1 MKDFGLVLAGGGG
14 KGAYQVGVWKCLREY
29 GMDRHIKAVS
39 GTSVGALNA
48 ALVTQGDLEKALE
61 LWEALSADQI
71 LAAKT
76 AEERLHSEDIL
87 AAGRTA
93 LESLRDAAGTSVLSM
108 ATLQATAETMI
119 GGSRG
124 IFSRSGLLSLME
136 EGIDFGG
143 IAASAIPCFVT
154 CLSFP
159 ALKVERFDLR
169 TCSPEEGKALLLASS
184 AIPLVFNAE
193 HFRERA
199 YYDGGV
205 PGLGD
210 NVPVRPIYDLGLRN
224 ILVIHLD
231 RGQPVDREE
240 FPGAHIYEVTPSVD
254 LGNFFTGALNFSAE
268 TARLHIGQGYGDMK
282 AILDPF
288 ADWE

>member
-1 MKDFGLVLAGGGG
+1 MKEFGLVLAGGGG
-14 KGAYQVGVWKCLREY
+14 KGAYQIGVWKCLREY
-29 GMDRHIKAVS
+29 GMDKYIRAVS

-48 ALVTQGDLEKALE
+48 ALLVQRDYKKAERLWLE
-61 LWEALSADQI
+61 LSADEI

-76 AEERLHSEDIL
+76 VEERLNSETIK
-87 AAGRTA
+87 AAGKALLASLMDGSEAPETA
-93 LESLRDAAGTSVLSM
+93 LPSVMDTVKTM
-108 ATLQATAETMI
+108 A

-136 EGIDFGG
+136 EGIDFGKV
-143 IAASAIPCFVT
+143 ASSPMPCFVT

-169 TCSPEEGKALLLASS
+169 DYSEEESKALLLASS

-193 HFRERA
+193 RFRSRY

-205 PGLGD
+205 PGVGD
-210 NVPVRPIYDLGLRN
+210 NVPVAPIYEMGVKN

-231 RGQPVDREE
+231 QTQRVNRDD
-240 FPGAHIYEVTPSVD
+240 FPGAHIFEVTPGVD

-268 TARLHIGQGYGDMK
+268 TARLHMDQGYRDMK
-282 AILDPF
+282 RIVDPF

>member
-1 MKDFGLVLAGGGG
+1 MKEFGLVLAGGGG
-14 KGAYQVGVWKCLREY
+14 KGAYQIGVWKCLREY
-29 GMDRHIKAVS
+29 GMDKYIRAVS

-48 ALVTQGDLEKALE
+48 ALVVQRNYKKAERLWLE
-61 LWEALSADQI
+61 LNADEI

-76 AEERLHSEDIL
+76 VEERLNSDTIK
-87 AAGRTA
+87 AAGKA
-93 LESLRDAAGTSVLSM
+93 LLAGLMDTPETPAPTLSAALDTVKSM
-108 ATLQATAETMI
+108 V

-124 IFSRSGLLSLME
+124 IFSRSGLLSLMKD
-136 EGIDFGG
+136 GIDFGKV
-143 IAASAIPCFVT
+143 ASSPMPCFVT

-169 TCSPEEGKALLLASS
+169 DHPAEEGKSLLLASS

-193 HFRERA
+193 RFRDKY

-205 PGLGD
+205 PGVGD
-210 NVPVRPIYDLGLRN
+210 NVPVAPVYEMGVKN

-231 RGQPVDREE
+231 QAQRVDRDA
-240 FPGAHIYEVTPSVD
+240 FPGAHIFEVIPSVD

-268 TARLHIGQGYGDMK
+268 TARLHMDQGYRDMK
-282 AILDPF
+282 RIVDPF

>member
-14 KGAYQVGVWKCLREY
+14 KGAYQIGVWRCLKEY
-29 GMDRHIKAVS
+29 GMDRHIRAVS
-39 GTSVGALNA
+39 GTSVGALNG
-48 ALVTQGDLEKALE
+48 ALIAQGDYDKADG
-61 LWEALSADQI
+61 LWRALSSEQI
-71 LAAKT
+71 LAPKRL
-76 AEERLHSEDIL
+76 EEKLHSADL
-87 AAGRTA
+87 MAAGKAALDDLRT
-93 LESLRDAAGTSVLSM
+93 AAGTSVLTL
-108 ATLQATAETMI
+108 ATLQETAETMI

-124 IFSRSGLLSLME
+124 IFSRSGLLELME
-136 EGIDFGG
+136 HGLDFRR
-143 IAASAIPCFVT
+143 IAAGDIPCFVT

-169 TCSPEEGKALLLASS
+169 RHAPEEAKPLLLASS

-193 HFRERA
+193 RFRDRS

-210 NVPVRPIYDLGLRN
+210 NVPVAPLYDMGIRN
-224 ILVIHLD
+224 LLVVHLD
-231 RGQPVDREE
+231 RDQPVDRTA
-240 FPGAHIYEVTPSVD
+240 FPGAHIYEVVPSVD

-268 TARLHIGQGYGDMK
+268 TAALHMDRGYADMK